1 MVEFSSVDFRC
12 AKNGARFTVNMSRRS
27 PLHKFIIQGIK
38 RVTSR
43 SARTLP
49 TESAPPQLT
58 SEEVTPLST
67 RGRWLTRIWKGKA
80 SLSLST
86 QPAPA
91 PVSKDEPA
99 GMPAP
104 TATRDSSE
112 YNWSGWRCPYCDAS
126 SFVHCRAGGHLVCD
140 GTTELREGRRFHQCF
155 CGNAAYLEGFIKG
168 IEDTR
173 RLGGTKVDEPN
184 PLYQKRDGSS
194 EKVTSVVVAAQTK
207 GGPPVLYEEKQGSSA
222 RTGAIVAPITKGG
235 PR

>member
-27 PLHKFIIQGIK
+27 PLHKFIIQEIK
-38 RVTSR
+38 RATSR
-43 SARTLP
+43 SARALP
-49 TESAPPQLT
+49 TESGPPQ
-58 SEEVTPLST
+58 SASKEGTPFST
-67 RGRWLTRIWKGKA
+67 RRGWLTRIWKGKA
-80 SLSLST
+80 SLPST

-155 CGNAAYLEGFIKG
+155 CGNAAYLEGFIKA

-173 RLGGTKVDEPN
+173 RLGGTKVDAPN
-184 PLYQKRDGSS
+184 PLYQKMDGSS
-194 EKVTSVVVAAQTK
+194 EKVTGIVVAAQPK
-207 GGPPVLYEEKQGSSA
+207 GGPPVIYEEKRGSS
-222 RTGAIVAPITKGG
+222 RTGAIVAPITKDG